1 MNIITKRFD
10 LGDGRMI
17 EIETGKLAKQADGS
31 AVVRMNNTMLLATVC
46 SKKEVG
52 ENVDFMPLTV
62 DYQEKYAAMGRF
74 PGGFFKREARPS
86 EHEILI
92 ARLVD
97 RALRPLFP
105 DNFHAE
111 VQVQITLI
119 SGDKDTMPDQLAA
132 LAAASALAVSD
143 IPFNGPVSEVRVS
156 YLDGQYVINTP
167 LPEIEHADLDLIVAA
182 TEDNIMMV
190 EGEMKEVSEEVML
203 GALKAAHEAIKIQC
217 RAIAELTVEAGKT
230 EKREYCHEVNDE
242 ELRQRLHDAVYQKCY
257 DFSKQGIANKH
268 EREEGF
274 EAIKQEFIDAN
285 YTEETLTDE
294 IKFMIDR
301 YYHDTEREAMR
312 DMVLAERT
320 RLDGRQLDEIRPLWS
335 EVDYLPSAHGS
346 AIFTRGET
354 QSLSTVTLG
363 TKLDE
368 QIIDGAV
375 IEGTRRFLL
384 HYNFPGFATGEV
396 KGNRGLS
403 RREVGHGH
411 LAWRALKEVLPS
423 EADCP
428 YTIRVV
434 SDILESNGSSS
445 MATVCAG
452 CLALMDAGVK
462 IRKPVAGIA
471 MGLISKGD
479 KWAVLSDILGD
490 EDHLGD
496 MDFKVCGTR
505 DGITACQMD
514 IKVDG
519 LSYDVLAKALEQAR
533 QGRLHILDHIQSTIA
548 EPREDYKPFV
558 PRIVQIQ
565 IPKDFIGAVIG
576 KGGEVIQKIQKET
589 DTIINIEEV
598 GDLGIVDV
606 ASQDKNGIE
615 AAVKWIRDICTVPE
629 VGQVYD
635 AKVVSIVEFG
645 AFLEFLP
652 GKEGLMHISEYD
664 WGRTETLEGLIAEG
678 DEFQVKVIN
687 IDEKTG
693 KIKLSRKAL
702 LPKPEGYEEEKPAR
716 GGRSGDRGPRRDGDR
731 GPRREGGDRGPRR
744 DGDRGPRRRSDGE
757 RRR

>member
-10 LGDGRMI
+10 LGDGRTI
-17 EIETGKLAKQADGS
+17 EIETGKLAKQADGA
-31 AVVRMNNTMLLATVC
+31 AVVRMNDTMLLATVC

-119 SGDKDTMPDQLAA
+119 SGDKNTMPDQLAA

-167 LPEIEHADLDLIVAA
+167 MQDIDRADLDLIVAA

-190 EGEMKEVSEEVML
+190 EGEMKEVSEDVML
-203 GALKAAHEAIKIQC
+203 NALKAAHEAIKLQC
-217 RAIAELTVEAGKT
+217 RVIAELTVEAGKT

-257 DFSKQGIANKH
+257 DFSKQGIANKQQ
-268 EREEGF
+268 REEGF

-285 YTEETLTDE
+285 YTEETLTEE
-294 IKFMIDR
+294 IQFMIDR

-335 EVDYLPSAHGS
+335 EVSYLPSAHGS

-411 LAWRALKEVLPS
+411 LAWRALKEVLPT
-423 EADCP
+423 EDECP

-558 PRIVQIQ
+558 PRIVQIK

-576 KGGEVIQKIQKET
+576 KGGEVIQKIQAET
-589 DTIINIEEV
+589 NTIINIEEEGEFGV
-598 GDLGIVDV
+598 VDV
-606 ASQDKNGIE
+606 ASQNKDDIE
-615 AAVKWIRDICTVPE
+615 TALKWIKDICTVPE
-629 VGQVYD
+629 VGD
-635 AKVVSIVEFG
+635 IFNARVVSIVEFG
-645 AFLEFLP
+645 AFMEFLP
-652 GKEGLMHISEYD
+652 GKEGLMHISEYQ
-664 WGRTETLEGLIAEG
+664 WGRTETLEGLIHVG
-678 DEFQVKVIN
+678 DEFEVKVIAF
-687 IDEKTG
+687 DEKNG

-702 LPKPEGYEEEKPAR
+702 LPKPEGYVEEER
-716 GGRSGDRGPRRDGDR
+716 PRA
-731 GPRREGGDRGPRR
+731 PRREGDRGGDRGHGPRHE
-744 DGDRGPRRRSDGE
+744 GGANRRRSDGNG